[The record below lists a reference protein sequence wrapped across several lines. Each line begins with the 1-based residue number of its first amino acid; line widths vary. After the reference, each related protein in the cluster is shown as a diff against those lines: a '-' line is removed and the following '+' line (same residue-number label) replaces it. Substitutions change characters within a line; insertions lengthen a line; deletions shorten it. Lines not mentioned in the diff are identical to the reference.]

1 MKKILCIVLL
11 IVFLIPSISLAL
23 TPEEKEYIKK
33 VRELSSPTQKLPMP
47 PYGHGIIRD
56 DSTGN
61 IFILLKGE
69 NQGKFMGVTQYGSSI
84 TAVYEK

>member
-11 IVFLIPSISLAL
+11 VIFLIPSISLAL
-23 TPEEKEYIKK
+23 TQEEKEYIKK
-33 VRELSSPTQKLPMP
+33 VRELSSPTQQLPEP
-47 PYGHGIIRD
+47 PYGNGIIRD

-69 NQGKFMGVTQYGSSI
+69 NKGKFMGVTQYGASV

>member
-1 MKKILCIVLL
+1 MKKILCITLL
-11 IVFLIPSISLAL
+11 IIFLIPSISLSF
-23 TPEEKEYIKK
+23 TQEEKEYIKK
-33 VRELSSPTQKLPMP
+33 VRDLSSPTQKLPEP

-69 NQGKFMGVTQYGSSI
+69 NQGKFMGVTKYGSTI